1 VALIKTPHQRQ
12 TIRLSREIYQD
23 QNQFFSI
30 TICTY
35 NKNPFLNN
43 FGELI
48 FKSAIEGHLSMK
60 SDLTA
65 VCVMPDHVHLL
76 LISP

>member
-1 VALIKTPHQRQ
+1 MKVSSPPPSEKCKNYVGEPLHGLPAPLIKTPHQRR

-35 NKNPFLNN
+35 ARL
-43 FGELI
+43 
-48 FKSAIEGHLSMK
+48 SA
-60 SDLTA
+60 TA
-65 VCVMPDHVHLL
+65 RRHRG
-76 LISP
+76 SPLRMI